1 MTLNQASKKLDTDLL
16 LAVNSCGLPL
26 RVVELQ
32 VINLLNAIQLRL
44 RQEEEKEAAD
54 EAAEAAKRAEV
65 QPAETYAPA
74 QSAVTSAPAQ
84 PSDGDANA

>member
-1 MTLNQASKKLDTDLL
+1 MTLNQASRKLDADLL
-16 LAVNSCGLPL
+16 AAVNGSGLPL

-44 RQEEEKEAAD
+44 RQEEEKE
-54 EAAEAAKRAEV
+54 EAAEAAKRAET
-65 QPAETYAPA
+65 QPAETSAPA

-84 PSDGDANA
+84 PSDGDTYA

>member
-16 LAVNSCGLPL
+16 LAVNSSGLPL

-32 VINLLNAIQLRL
+32 IINLLNAVQMRL
-44 RQEEEKEAAD
+44 RQEEEKEEAD
-54 EAAEAAKRAEV
+54 EAAKRAET

-74 QSAVTSAPAQ
+74 KSAVTSAPAQ
-84 PSDGDANA
+84 PSDGDTYA

>member
-44 RQEEEKEAAD
+44 RQEEEKE
-54 EAAEAAKRAEV
+54 EAAEAAKRAE
-65 QPAETYAPA
+65 T
-74 QSAVTSAPAQ
+74 QSAETSAPAQ
-84 PSDGDANA
+84 PSDGDTYA